1 MHHETLK
8 RMSDY
13 VFNKCKSANLIF
25 FFINFSY
32 FIYTV
37 VSSHSHVHYL
47 RHLHAD

>member
-25 FFINFSY
+25 FINFSY

-37 VSSHSHVHYL
+37 VSPHSHVHYL

>member
-1 MHHETLK
+1 MHNETLK
-8 RMSDY
+8 SMSDY

-25 FFINFSY
+25 CINFSH

-37 VSSHSHVHYL
+37 VSSHSHIHYL

>member
-1 MHHETLK
+1 MHDETLK

-13 VFNKCKSANLIF
+13 VFNKCKSANQI
-25 FFINFSY
+25 FINFSY